1 MIAYQPALIP
11 APTSAQADTS
21 GCAIAAETALAAS
34 LQALVNGFLRECPA
48 LPGDRKPSSADH
60 RPQVDIALGHTPAT
74 LRLHLR
80 YISMTGPLKFG
91 TAQLRFNGERYWQSA
106 PPTQVISL
114 IAQECFHRTGAT
126 DPAKLP
132 AFLRAIFN
140 SNAEIEAA
148 LHHTATTARPTGFH
162 QAEQS
167 LVYGHWLHPTPKS
180 RDGLTDWQQVAYAP
194 EYAGEF
200 QLHLF
205 AARADIIRHDSVVAP
220 ISEILNEIPGL
231 KDNLLDDLSL
241 RPDEQLIPAHPL
253 QAQALLLTPTVQA
266 LLASG
271 QLRDLGPAGP
281 RFTPSSSLR
290 TVFSANCPWMLKFS
304 VPVRLTNSLRVT
316 LTSELQ
322 QGVAMARLLR
332 KLNVADSL
340 PQFQI
345 IDDPAYL
352 TVTDPKGRESGFEV
366 IFRRNPFQGTAGD
379 GIFTLAALTA
389 DPHPGRASLLATQ
402 IRDLATRSR
411 TTRRQ
416 TAARWFKAYLACMLT
431 PVLTLYDR
439 HGIALE
445 AHQQNALLDLSTG
458 LPQRGYYR
466 DNQGYFITEDAFTQ
480 LREIEPSLANV
491 PALVFSRGHINA
503 RLTYYLVVNQI
514 FAVIWRMGC
523 DGLVP
528 EQALLLQ
535 LRDHLQQMMPRLTG
549 AARALVSELLQAP
562 RLATKA
568 NLLTRLHDLDELQT
582 ETQEGVFLDMPN
594 PLAALQPQTTE
605 AVADVF
611 A

>member
-1 MIAYQPALIP
+1 MIACQTALIP
-11 APTSAQADTS
+11 APTPAQADTS
-21 GCAIAAETALAAS
+21 GCAIAAQTALAAS

-48 LPGDRKPSSADH
+48 LPGDRRPSSTDP
-60 RPQVDIALGHTPAT
+60 RPQIDIALAHTPAM
-74 LRLHLR
+74 LRLQLR
-80 YISMTGPLKFG
+80 YVSVTGPLKFG
-91 TAQLRFNGERYWQSA
+91 AAQLRFSGERYWQPA

-114 IAQECFHRTGAT
+114 IAQECFHRAGAT

-148 LHHTATTARPTGFH
+148 LHHTAAARPTGFH

-180 RDGLTDWQQVAYAP
+180 RDGMTDWQQVAYAP

-205 AARADIIRHDSVVAP
+205 AAQADITRQDSAVAP
-220 ISEILNEIPGL
+220 VCEILTEIPGL
-231 KDNLLDDLSL
+231 IDDLLDGRSL
-241 RPDEQLIPAHPL
+241 RPGEQLIPAHPL
-253 QAQALLLTPTVQA
+253 QAQALLLTPAVQA

-271 QLRDLGPAGP
+271 QLRNLGPAGP
-281 RFTPSSSLR
+281 RFTASSSLR
-290 TVFSANCPWMLKFS
+290 TVFAAECPWMLKFS

-332 KLNVADSL
+332 RLNITDSL

-352 TVTDPKGRESGFEV
+352 TVTDPKGGESGFEV
-366 IFRRNPFQGTAGD
+366 IFRRNPFQGAAGD

-402 IRDLATRSR
+402 ISDLATRSR
-411 TTRRQ
+411 TPRRQ
-416 TAARWFKAYLACMLT
+416 TAARWFGAYLDCMLT

-445 AHQQNALLDLSTG
+445 AHQQNALLDLSEG
-458 LPQRGYYR
+458 LPRQGFYR
-466 DNQGYFITEDAFTQ
+466 DNQGYFITEDAFAQ
-480 LREIEPSLANV
+480 LRGMEPSLADV
-491 PALVFSRGHINA
+491 PALVFSRNHINA

-523 DGLVP
+523 DGLAP
-528 EQALLLQ
+528 EQALLHQ
-535 LRDHLQQMMPRLTG
+535 LRDHLQQMMPQLTG
-549 AARALVSELLQAP
+549 AARALVSDLLQAP

-582 ETQEGVFLDMPN
+582 DTQEGLFLDMPN
-594 PLAALQPQTTE
+594 PLAALRTQTTE
-605 AVADVF
+605 AVADAF